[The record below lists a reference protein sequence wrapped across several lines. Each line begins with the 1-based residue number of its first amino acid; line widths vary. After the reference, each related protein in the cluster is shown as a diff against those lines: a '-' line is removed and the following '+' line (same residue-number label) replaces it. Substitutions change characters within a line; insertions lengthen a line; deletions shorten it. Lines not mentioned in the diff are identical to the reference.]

1 MNGSWMYASLFL
13 SFSFFP
19 FFFILASYSFS
30 IVHKELYKFAVYIMR
45 KFAETAEVNPK
56 IFVELLFWKTA
67 REAAEIEVGYGNV
80 QE

>member
-1 MNGSWMYASLFL
+1 M
-13 SFSFFP
+13 
-19 FFFILASYSFS
+19 
-30 IVHKELYKFAVYIMR
+30 YKFAIYIMR